1 MVFGLQGRFYLP
13 RNTTSALSVVAD
25 DAIQLQPDPGTSKP
39 MSGKCTQKVAEF
51 VIVVGWPVLEPE
63 AADRLVAYI

>member
-1 MVFGLQGRFYLP
+1 
-13 RNTTSALSVVAD
+13 VAD